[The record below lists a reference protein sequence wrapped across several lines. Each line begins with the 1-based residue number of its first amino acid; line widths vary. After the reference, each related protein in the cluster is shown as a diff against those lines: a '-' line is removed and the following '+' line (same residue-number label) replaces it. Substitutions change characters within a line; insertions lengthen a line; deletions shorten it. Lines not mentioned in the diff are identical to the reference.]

1 MIMMET
7 YDEIDVTM
15 DPIIVLPCG
24 HFFAMS
30 TLDGHME
37 LSAFYEAC
45 GDGIFIQPKS
55 PSPDISANPKCCPDC
70 RAVIHSICRYGRVL
84 RFAELRV
91 LERKHIMAIHQK
103 LQRASSVRRLTS
115 ILGMIE
121 AGPMRRVFEAC
132 GGNNQVE
139 VKAPDNRLLITTKLR
154 LSDAYGEKIENS
166 DDDYYINSKKAC
178 GDAISIA
185 DNSRSYRLACQ
196 ARLKLASLRIKWD
209 LSSEKRN
216 LEIKSLL
223 DSVLSCDQFA
233 DLTAEAIKLKNLC
246 DGISRAE
253 IKQVLAAMN
262 VDGGYDYGG
271 GWAAHWY
278 ECENGHPYFIG
289 DCGQAME
296 SSNCPECG
304 APVGGASHT
313 LHSTNRNVSGMVS
326 DELRIG

>member
-7 YDEIDVTM
+7 YDKIDVTM

-37 LSAFYEAC
+37 MSAFYKAS
-45 GDGIFIQPKS
+45 GDGVFIQPKS

-70 RAVIHSICRYGRVL
+70 RAVIHSIYRYGRVL

-91 LERKHIMAIHQK
+91 LERKHIMEIHQK
-103 LQRASSVRRLTS
+103 LQRASSVRRLKK

-139 VKAPDNRLLITTKLR
+139 VKAPDNRLLINTKLR
-154 LSDAYGEKIENS
+154 LSDAYGEKIENY
-166 DDDYYINSKKAC
+166 DDEHYKNSKKGC
-178 GDAISIA
+178 SDAISIA
-185 DNSRSYRLACQ
+185 ENSRSYRLACQ
-196 ARLKLASLRIKWD
+196 AKLKLASLIIKWD

-216 LEIKSLL
+216 SEIKSLL
-223 DSVLSCDQFA
+223 DSVLSRDQFA

-246 DGISRAE
+246 YGISRAE
-253 IKQVLAAMN
+253 IKQVLAAMSA
-262 VDGGYDYGG
+262 VVEYDYGG

-289 DCGQAME
+289 ECGGAME
-296 SSNCPECG
+296 SSICPECG
-304 APVGGASHT
+304 APVGGASHA
-313 LHSTNRNVSGMVS
+313 LHPTNRAVSGMVA